1 MTRSG
6 SGSGDGERKRR
17 LIRSLD
23 YLCVSRFRLRRLLAF
38 LWRYSYD
45 EAFEAYEPYASLMS
59 PVPLLR
65 WMISFPHN
73 QMLSCYF
80 SLGWYDFVAWRY
92 YVSSLKKSK

>member
-1 MTRSG
+1 MTRSGSG

-65 WMISFPHN
+65 
-73 QMLSCYF
+73 
-80 SLGWYDFVAWRY
+80 
-92 YVSSLKKSK
+92 